1 MISAL
6 GVGSGLD
13 LGTILTGLVEAEGSA
28 KRALLDRQEADVQVR
43 LSGYGAVS
51 AAVDDL
57 RASLAS
63 LKSLQPS
70 AQFSASS
77 ADSAV
82 VQVSSSAMAQP
93 IDLEVVVDQ
102 VASAHRLV
110 SLAEASTS
118 ADLGGGTLTIE
129 NAAGETFSISV
140 LSELSSLNDV
150 RDAINAA
157 SDNFG
162 VQATVISTGSASHL
176 VLEGEGVGSDH
187 ALRLTVADDDANNT
201 DLAGLS
207 RLAFDASAPVGN
219 GQNLTQD
226 RVAVDAQIVVNGVT
240 LTNAAGN
247 GFEDVV
253 TGVDLTAMAVSTDPV
268 EVSVAAETATAQAIS
283 SALGDFVAA
292 YNEFYGGLSSLTGY
306 DADAGQAGSLI
317 GDSTVRGLSGA
328 LSATLFRDFD
338 GVASEFNNL
347 TKLGLTITSSGTL
360 ELDQAILDQA
370 LEDGGAEEVA
380 LLLGSDG
387 EPFDQ
392 RAQLESV
399 GFASPGTALGGGT
412 LEIEYAD
419 ETLSLAITAGL
430 DDGLASIIDAI
441 NNAPTNPGVVAGYR
455 VLDDGSYAL
464 TLSGSEPG
472 VAIRVAV
479 ADDDG
484 NDTDSAGLSRLAFDP
499 DAGVAQLAEVTPA
512 QRETSV
518 GFAAVLDDLLERYSG
533 ADGLL
538 QSKTDQLDIQL
549 TDIADQRLALA
560 RYLTKFES
568 NLQAQFSVLDSL
580 VSELQSTQAFLT
592 TQLSGLEALATREG
606 K

>member
-43 LSGYGAVS
+43 LSGYGAVT
-51 AAVDDL
+51 AAVDDF

-70 AQFSASS
+70 AQFKASS
-77 ADSAV
+77 SDSSV
-82 VQVSSSAMAQP
+82 VQVSASALAQP
-93 IDLEVVVDQ
+93 TDLEVVVDQ

-110 SLAEASTS
+110 SLAEASAS
-118 ADLGGGTLTIE
+118 VDLGGGTLTIE
-129 NAAGETFSISV
+129 NAAGETFSVSV
-140 LSELSSLNDV
+140 LSELSSLNDL

-157 SDNFG
+157 DDNFG
-162 VQATVISTGSASHL
+162 VQATVINTGSASHL
-176 VLEGEGVGSDH
+176 VLEGQGVGSDH
-187 ALRLTVADDDANNT
+187 ALQLTVTDDDANNT
-201 DLAGLS
+201 DLSGLS
-207 RLAFDASAPVGN
+207 RLAFDASAPVGG
-219 GQNLTQD
+219 GQNMTQA
-226 RVAVDAQIVVNGVT
+226 RAAVDAQIVVNGVT
-240 LTNAAGN
+240 MTNAAGN

-253 TGVDLTAMAVSTDPV
+253 IGVDLTALAVSTDPV
-268 EVSVAAETATAQAIS
+268 KVSVAAETATAQAIS

-292 YNEFYGGLSSLTGY
+292 YNEFHSGLSSLTGY

-317 GDSTVRGLSGA
+317 GDSTVRGLSGG
-328 LSATLFRDFD
+328 LSAMLFRDFD
-338 GVASEFNNL
+338 GIASELNNL

-360 ELDQAILDQA
+360 ELDQATLDQA
-370 LEDGGAEEVA
+370 LDAGGAEEVA

-399 GFASPGTALGGGT
+399 GFASPSSALGGGT

-419 ETLSLAITAGL
+419 ETLSLTITAGV

-441 NNAPTNPGVVAGYR
+441 NNAPTNPGVIAGYR
-455 VLDDGSYAL
+455 LLDDGSYAL

-472 VAIRVAV
+472 AAIRVAV
-479 ADDDG
+479 VDDDG
-484 NDTDSAGLSRLAFDP
+484 NDSDSTGLSRLAFDP
-499 DAGVAQLAEVTPA
+499 DAGVTQLAEVTPA

-518 GFAAVLDDLLERYSG
+518 GFAAALDGLLERYSG

-592 TQLSGLEALATREG
+592 TQLSGLEALATRQAE
-606 K
+606 